1 MEDNRPYWKVIV
13 SLFFSIAATILV
25 VVAGVWGIRFL
36 LPFVIGWIISCI
48 ANPIVCWLE
57 NKVKL
62 EKKIGSAVMI
72 VVVLGVVIGLIY
84 LIIAL
89 LAKEMGSWI
98 SSLPEL
104 MKEMSHEMDKIAENL
119 SGLIERLPKGIR
131 SGWNSM
137 TDKLGD
143 AIGKWVG
150 DLGEPTVNM
159 AGKVAKQ
166 IPAIVIGTF
175 VTILSAYFFVAD
187 RDSVVTWVKKVTPKA
202 IYQRITMAAKDF
214 KLAVGGYFLAQ
225 FKIMLVISAILFIGL
240 SLLKVEYA
248 IVLAILIGFLDFLPF
263 FGTGTALIPWS
274 IYTVLTGDYMKALFL
289 VIIYVITQ
297 VVHHMI
303 QPKLVG
309 DEVGL
314 KPLPTLLFIYIGYR
328 MGGFLWMILA
338 VPLGMILINMYKTG
352 AFDYILDDV
361 KILVKGVLSL
371 REKEKTS

>member
-13 SLFFSIAATILV
+13 SLAFSLLATALV

-36 LPFVIGWIISCI
+36 LPFVIGWLISCI

-57 NKVKL
+57 KKARL
-62 EKKIGSAVMI
+62 EKKIGSAIII
-72 VVVLGVVIGLIY
+72 VVVLGVVIGLLY

-89 LAKEMGSWI
+89 LVKEIGSWI
-98 SSLPEL
+98 FSLPDL
-104 MKEMSHEMDKIAENL
+104 MKEMSHEMDKIGENF
-119 SGLIERLPKGIR
+119 SGILNMLPKSIR
-131 SGWNSM
+131 SSWNSI
-137 TDKLGD
+137 TGSVGS

-150 DLGEPTVNM
+150 DLGEPTVTM
-159 AGKVAKQ
+159 AGNVAKQ
-166 IPAIVIGTF
+166 VPTIIIGIF

-187 RDSVVTWVKKVTPKA
+187 RDTVVTWVKKVTPKA
-202 IYQRITMAAKDF
+202 IYKRLSVAMTSF
-214 KLAVGGYFLAQ
+214 KQAVGGYFLAQ
-225 FKIMLVISAILFIGL
+225 FKIMLIICAILLVGL

-248 IVLAILIGFLDFLPF
+248 IVLSILIGFLDFLPF

-371 REKEKTS
+371 REKE